1 MEILHN
7 TRSFRSLILDY
18 LIKKDD
24 IKYLQG
30 IGEKMITL
38 SKPLISAVSCCKNW
52 EHLLYVFIVTINLHL
67 IFRKSDFI
75 AYNYQGMLFST
86 ITICMKNIF
95 LHDKRYI
102 HASIDHISGIVG
114 PFKICKPVM

>member
-38 SKPLISAVSCCKNW
+38 SKPLISVVSCCKN
-52 EHLLYVFIVTINLHL
+52 
-67 IFRKSDFI
+67 
-75 AYNYQGMLFST
+75 
-86 ITICMKNIF
+86 
-95 LHDKRYI
+95 
-102 HASIDHISGIVG
+102 
-114 PFKICKPVM
+114 